1 MDQRPNWQREDNS
14 LAIGGV
20 LFVIALLWMSMHPA
34 NDAAGTPTEHKCY
47 YESGYERC

>member
-1 MDQRPNWQREDNS
+1 MDQRPRHLREDNS
-14 LAIGGV
+14 MVYLAVFFIIG
-20 LFVIALLWMSMHPA
+20 LLWMFSHPA